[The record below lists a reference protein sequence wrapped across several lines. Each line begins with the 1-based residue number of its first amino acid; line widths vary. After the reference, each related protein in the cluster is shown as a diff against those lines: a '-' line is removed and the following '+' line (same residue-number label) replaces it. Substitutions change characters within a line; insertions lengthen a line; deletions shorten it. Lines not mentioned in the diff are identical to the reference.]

1 MGRLLTLLLF
11 SRLSWL
17 FGLRLSVR
25 PVSSVHWAGAA
36 LRRQRGHLFP
46 WAPVFLGCGVGV
58 YFSLPLEPP
67 VSWLLLC
74 GGGGTGLLL
83 AVRRLPETVAPLAL
97 AAGLVL
103 LGLALAGARAHAVAA
118 PQLGF
123 RYFGPIEGRVIG
135 IDRSASDVPRLT
147 LDRVRLSRLAPERTP
162 ARVRVALHGDPALQA
177 RALRLAPGQRVA
189 LTGHLVSPGGPVEPG
204 GFDFRR
210 HAWFE
215 RIGAVGYTRTPVVLL
230 EPAGSARRIDRAR
243 MALSRHVQARLPG
256 ETGAFAAALMTGD
269 RSAMGQGTLEALR
282 QTNLA
287 HLLAISGLHMGL
299 LTGFVFG
306 AVRVLL
312 LLPRRSRHLWPGK
325 KIAALVA
332 LAAASGYLALSGG
345 NIATQRAFI
354 MVAVML
360 GAVLADLRALSL
372 RSVALAALLLL
383 CLRPEALLG
392 PGFQMSFAATT
403 ALVCVFGA
411 LRGAPPLPRWA
422 RPLLALVLSSAV
434 ASLATAPFSMAHFNL
449 VSRYGLLANL
459 LAVPAMGLL
468 AMPMA
473 VLSALLLPLG
483 LDGWALRVMAV
494 GLDWILGVARAV
506 AEYEGTVG
514 LVVSPGPWVLPLVAA
529 GGLMLMLWQGTG
541 RWSGLVPLML
551 AAGLWIGTE
560 RPAMLISESGALVGV
575 MTAKGRAL
583 SRPVGEGFTA
593 KVWLENDGQGGG
605 QEEAAAL
612 WPGGDGRLR
621 RIALSKLEVVHLSG
635 SRAAAAFAGCEGAQI
650 VVSNAPLPAAGGCLL
665 LDPQRLE
672 KTGAIAFLQEGEELR
687 MVTAKTETPRLWE
700 RGASSMDQ

>member
-1 MGRLLTLLLF
+1 MRPCL
-11 SRLSWL
+11 WL
-17 FGLRLSVR
+17 GGAVR
-25 PVSSVHWAGAA
+25 WAGAA
-36 LRRQRGHLFP
+36 LHAQRGHLFP
-46 WAPVFLGCGVGV
+46 WAPVFLGFGIGV

-67 VSWLLLC
+67 VRWLLLC
-74 GGGGTGLLL
+74 GGGGAGLLL
-83 AVRRLPETVAPLAL
+83 AAGRLPETAAPLAL
-97 AAGLVL
+97 AGGLVL

-123 RYFGPIEGRVIG
+123 RYYGPIEGRVIG

-147 LDRVRLSRLAPERTP
+147 LDRVVLSRVAPKRVP
-162 ARVRVALHGDPALQA
+162 ARVRVSLHGDPALQA

-189 LTGHLVSPGGPVEPG
+189 LTGHLVPPGGPVEPG

-215 RIGAVGYTRTPVVLL
+215 RIGAVGYSRTPVVLL
-230 EPAGSARRIDRAR
+230 EPAGGSRRIDRAR

-325 KIAALVA
+325 KIAALTA

-383 CLRPEALLG
+383 CLRPEAMLG

-411 LRGAPPLPRWA
+411 LRGAMSLPRWA
-422 RPLLALVLSSAV
+422 RPLLAMVLSSAV
-434 ASLATAPFSMAHFNL
+434 ASLATAPVSMAHFNL

-483 LDGWALRVMAV
+483 LDRWSLGVMAL

-506 AEYEGTVG
+506 AELEGTVG
-514 LVVSPGPWVLPLVAA
+514 LVVAPGPWVLPLFAA
-529 GGLMLMLWQGTG
+529 GSLILMLWQGAG
-541 RWSGLVPLML
+541 RWSGLVPLLL
-551 AAGLWIGTE
+551 AGVLWIGTE
-560 RPAMLISESGALVGV
+560 RPAMLVAESGALVGV
-575 MTAKGRAL
+575 MTAQGRAL
-583 SRPVGEGFTA
+583 SRPVGDGFTA

-605 QEEAAAL
+605 QEVAAAL
-612 WPGGDGRLR
+612 WPGGEGRLR
-621 RIALSKLEVVHLSG
+621 RITLGKLEVVHASG
-635 SRAAAAFAGCEGAQI
+635 SRAASEIKGCAGAQI
-650 VVSNAPLPAAGGCLL
+650 VVSNAPLPVFGDCMFLDPLRLKETGAVAIFQDAAGV
-665 LDPQRLE
+665 RM
-672 KTGAIAFLQEGEELR
+672 KTS
-687 MVTAKTETPRLWE
+687 KTEPPRLWE
-700 RGASSMDQ
+700 RGGSDPDRSERPTTPDQ